1 MNDIAIHKESVAHDA
16 RNVALLTA
24 LAEKGVDLETTRPID
39 LFFYAVSESE
49 AYQLGRALKV
59 VEIEVVRTEPPSG
72 TNPEWLL
79 EARANLTP
87 REVAA
92 GEYTRSL
99 VRLAT
104 AHDARYDGWGT
115 QV

>member
-1 MNDIAIHKESVAHDA
+1 MNDIVIHKESVAHDA

-24 LAEKGVDLETTRPID
+24 LAKKGVDLQTMRPID
-39 LFFYAVSESE
+39 LFFHAVSESE

-59 VEIEVVRTEPPSG
+59 VEIEVVRTGPPSA
-72 TNPEWLL
+72 TDSEWRL

-87 REVAA
+87 QEVAA

-99 VRLAT
+99 VRLAA
-104 AHDARYDGWGT
+104 AHNARYDGWGT
-115 QV
+115 EV